1 LATVHNVRPPAVAL
15 EFVAA
20 ALAPA
25 FRDAA
30 GKGVA
35 SATGTVPFLG
45 VRPLAAAFSRDAC
58 LAVPSIEIA
67 QQNQGGTSPEAKLFL
82 ANIY

>member
-1 LATVHNVRPPAVAL
+1 V
-15 EFVAA
+15 
-20 ALAPA
+20 
-25 FRDAA
+25 
-30 GKGVA
+30 VA